1 MEKRR
6 KAREKIDAMVFAQSC
21 LRSIPEMRNRSEKRK
36 RVTKWGWIG
45 GFEGRR
51 KAKRNETKCKISFRI
66 RRGNEISSSN
76 KRGNMTRSLGTFR

>member
-45 GFEGRR
+45 GFEGTR
-51 KAKRNETKCKISFRI
+51 KAK
-66 RRGNEISSSN
+66 
-76 KRGNMTRSLGTFR
+76 